1 MSDRATRRPDGPPVS
16 AAGRRRTRVRVIVGL
31 FVVAVVA
38 SALIGWQFARES
50 TPVTGPIVLISID
63 PLRADRLGVPPS
75 GVSITPH
82 LDRLAS
88 GATVFTQARSHA
100 AASLPAHAS
109 LLTGQ
114 LPFDHGVRDN
124 VGFTLDEDAETLAAR
139 LADRGFTTAAA
150 VSTFLLRA
158 ETGLGAGFAHYDA
171 DRPTA
176 TADGP
181 LPVVLRGSDATG
193 KAATTWLDAQDSA
206 RFFYALQ
213 LNGDVP
219 PVPGAGAGAGAV
231 VGDVADAAAP
241 DADAALAAA
250 DAAVGAV
257 LETLRRKGWYDDA
270 LVVVTSAH
278 GGSSGGDDPGR
289 GYTLAAPATHVPLLV
304 KMPGAA
310 EPQRVDV
317 PLQHID
323 LTPTLLDLVR
333 APGSSALRGRSFR
346 AVLEGDADELAAA
359 PAYAEAMSGA
369 LRFAWAELAEPADG
383 TFRSSVAAV
392 TPAAV
397 SDADRHAFAWLGEV
411 VPVIPPVRDPV
422 AERPDPRLMGPV
434 LAAYRLASWLDARQN
449 FAAAIAAYRQ
459 VAAIAADDVD
469 ARFRL
474 AQAAARLGR
483 VEEAVAAF
491 DAVIAARPA
500 LVDATIAAAAVEID
514 AGLLDK
520 ASARLAAA
528 LDAPAPLE
536 PAGARATAHHLL
548 ATIAAA
554 RKRPEDARSQA
565 MLAEQ
570 ARPDVPYRQ
579 FLEGRLLHDQ
589 DRCEPAL
596 AAFDAAVTALATPPS
611 PLPGLHWLRGD
622 CLARLDR
629 HPEAL
634 AAFER
639 AIAEAPFDLRAYT
652 SLATLLDAANR
663 HDDAA
668 AVVERM
674 VRTVPTPA
682 AYATA
687 VRLSTV
693 LGNRDRAAQLR
704 AEARE
709 RFAGEPAPRQL
720 PR

>member
-1 MSDRATRRPDGPPVS
+1 MSDRAIRRPDGPPAS

-38 SALIGWQFARES
+38 SALVGWQFARES

-63 PLRADRLGVPPS
+63 PLRADRFGAPPS
-75 GVSITPH
+75 GASLTPH
-82 LDRLAS
+82 LDRLAA
-88 GATVFTQARSHA
+88 GATVFTHASSHA

-114 LPFDHGVRDN
+114 LPFDHGIRDN
-124 VGFTLDEDAETLAAR
+124 IGFTLGDDVETLAAR
-139 LADRGFTTAAA
+139 LADRGFDTAAA
-150 VSTFLLRA
+150 VSTFLLRP
-158 ETGLGAGFAHYDA
+158 ETGLDAGFAHYDA
-171 DRPTA
+171 ERPASEVDAPLPTVQRGNAATA
-176 TADGP
+176 TA
-181 LPVVLRGSDATG
+181 AT
-193 KAATTWLDAQDSA
+193 AWLDAQDSA

-219 PVPGAGAGAGAV
+219 PVPAAAGAPV
-231 VGDVADAAAP
+231 AAP
-241 DADAALAAA
+241 DGAIARDDNAALAAA
-250 DAAVGAV
+250 DAAVGSV

-270 LVVVTSAH
+270 LVVVTSTH
-278 GGSSGGDDPGR
+278 GGSSSGDDDPGR
-289 GYTLAAPATHVPLLV
+289 GYTLASPATHVPLLV

-310 EPQRVDV
+310 EPLRTDV

-346 AVLEGDADELAAA
+346 AVLEGDADEVAAA
-359 PAYAEAMSGA
+359 PAYVEAMSGA

-383 TFRSSVAAV
+383 TFRSSVATV

-397 SDADRHAFAWLGEV
+397 SDADRVALALLGEIAPV
-411 VPVIPPVRDPV
+411 VTPARDT
-422 AERPDPRLMGPV
+422 AGARPDPRAMGRV
-434 LAAYRLASWLDARQN
+434 LAVYRLAGWLDATRDY
-449 FAAAIAAYRQ
+449 AAAVDAYRR
-459 VAAIAADDVD
+459 VAAIAPDDAD

-474 AQAAARLGR
+474 ARAAARLGR
-483 VEEAVAAF
+483 VEEAIAAF

-500 LVDATIAAAAVEID
+500 LAEATFAAARLEID

-520 ASARLAAA
+520 AAARLATA
-528 LDAPAPLE
+528 LDTPAPLE
-536 PAGARATAHHLL
+536 TADGRATAHQLL

-565 MLAEQ
+565 ALAEQ
-570 ARPDVPYRQ
+570 AQPDVPHRQ
-579 FLEGRLLHDQ
+579 FIEGRLLHDQ

-596 AAFDAAVTALATPPS
+596 AAFDAAIAALGTRPAPFE
-611 PLPGLHWLRGD
+611 GLHWLRGD

-639 AIAEAPFDLRAYT
+639 ATAETPFDLRAYT

-663 HDDAA
+663 HDDAV

-693 LGNRDRAAQLR
+693 LGDRDRAAQLR
-704 AEARE
+704 TEARE
-709 RFAGEPAPRQL
+709 RFAGEPALRQL

>member
-1 MSDRATRRPDGPPVS
+1 VC
-16 AAGRRRTRVRVIVGL
+16 
-31 FVVAVVA
+31 
-38 SALIGWQFARES
+38 
-50 TPVTGPIVLISID
+50 
-63 PLRADRLGVPPS
+63 
-75 GVSITPH
+75 
-82 LDRLAS
+82 
-88 GATVFTQARSHA
+88 
-100 AASLPAHAS
+100 
-109 LLTGQ
+109 
-114 LPFDHGVRDN
+114 
-124 VGFTLDEDAETLAAR
+124 
-139 LADRGFTTAAA
+139 
-150 VSTFLLRA
+150 
-158 ETGLGAGFAHYDA
+158 
-171 DRPTA
+171 
-176 TADGP
+176 
-181 LPVVLRGSDATG
+181 
-193 KAATTWLDAQDSA
+193 
-206 RFFYALQ
+206 
-213 LNGDVP
+213 
-219 PVPGAGAGAGAV
+219 
-231 VGDVADAAAP
+231 
-241 DADAALAAA
+241 
-250 DAAVGAV
+250 
-257 LETLRRKGWYDDA
+257 
-270 LVVVTSAH
+270 
-278 GGSSGGDDPGR
+278 
-289 GYTLAAPATHVPLLV
+289 
-304 KMPGAA
+304 
-310 EPQRVDV
+310 
-317 PLQHID
+317 
-323 LTPTLLDLVR
+323 

-346 AVLEGDADELAAA
+346 AVLEGDADGLAAA

-383 TFRSSVAAV
+383 TFRSSVAAA

-397 SDADRHAFAWLGEV
+397 SDTDRHAFAWLGEV
-411 VPVIPPVRDPV
+411 VPVVPPVRDAV
-422 AERPDPRLMGPV
+422 AERPDPRRMGPV

-500 LVDATIAAAAVEID
+500 LGVATTAAARVEID

-520 ASARLAAA
+520 AATRLAAA

-554 RKRPEDARSQA
+554 RKRPEDARAQA
-565 MLAEQ
+565 VLAEQ
-570 ARPDVPYRQ
+570 AQPDVPYRQ

-596 AAFDAAVTALATPPS
+596 SAFDAAVAALATQPS
-611 PLPGLHWLRGD
+611 PLDGLHWLRGD

-663 HDDAA
+663 HDDAV

-693 LGNRDRAAQLR
+693 LGDRDRATRLR

-709 RFAGEPAPRQL
+709 RFAGEPALRLL

>member
-16 AAGRRRTRVRVIVGL
+16 AAATRRVRVRVIVGL
-31 FVVAVVA
+31 FVVAVVTA
-38 SALIGWQFARES
+38 ALVGWRFARES

-63 PLRADRLGVPPS
+63 PLRADRLGATRGS
-75 GVSITPH
+75 TSLTPH
-82 LDRLAS
+82 LDRLAAA
-88 GATVFTQARSHA
+88 ATVFTRASSHA

-124 VGFTLDEDAETLAAR
+124 IGFTLDDDAETLAAR
-139 LADRGFTTAAA
+139 LADRGFETAAA

-158 ETGLGAGFAHYDA
+158 ETGLDAGFAHYDA
-171 DRPTA
+171 ERPAASADTVLPAVERGNAA
-176 TADGP
+176 TA
-181 LPVVLRGSDATG
+181 V
-193 KAATTWLDAQDSA
+193 AATAWLDAQESA

-213 LNGDVP
+213 LNGDAP
-219 PVPGAGAGAGAV
+219 PAPADPAGSSV
-231 VGDVADAAAP
+231 IAP
-241 DADAALAAA
+241 DDGATLAAA
-250 DAAVGAV
+250 DAAVGSV

-270 LVVVTSAH
+270 LVVVTSTH
-278 GGSSGGDDPGR
+278 GGSPGGDDDPGR
-289 GYTLAAPATHVPLLV
+289 GFTLAAPTTHVPLLV

-346 AVLEGDADELAAA
+346 AVLEGDADGVAAA

-369 LRFAWAELAEPADG
+369 LRFAWAELSEPADES
-383 TFRSSVAAV
+383 FRSAVTAV

-397 SDADRHAFAWLGEV
+397 SDADRDALALLGEV
-411 VPVIPPVRDPV
+411 MPVLPPTRD
-422 AERPDPRLMGPV
+422 ADGERPDPRRMGRV
-434 LAAYRLASWLDARQN
+434 LAAYRRAAWLDASRA
-449 FAAAIAAYRQ
+449 FAAAIDAYRQ
-459 VAAIAADDVD
+459 VAEAAPDDTD
-469 ARFRL
+469 ARYRL
-474 AQAAARLGR
+474 ARAAARLGR

-491 DAVIAARPA
+491 DAVTAARPA
-500 LVDATIAAAAVEID
+500 RAEATLAAAAVEIE
-514 AGLLDK
+514 AGLLDRAATRLATALE
-520 ASARLAAA
+520 ASA
-528 LDAPAPLE
+528 PPP
-536 PAGARATAHHLL
+536 PAGARAAAHHLL
-548 ATIAAA
+548 ATVAAV
-554 RKRPEDARSQA
+554 RKRPEDARAQA
-565 MLAEQ
+565 ALAEQ
-570 ARPDVPYRQ
+570 AQPDVPYRR
-579 FLEGRLLHDQ
+579 FVEGRLLHDQ

-596 AAFDAAVTALATPPS
+596 AAFDETIAGLATGTAPFD
-611 PLPGLHWLRGD
+611 GLHWLRGD

-629 HPEAL
+629 HPDAL

-652 SLATLLDAANR
+652 SLATLLDATNR
-663 HDDAA
+663 HADAV
-668 AVVERM
+668 AVVERL
-674 VRTVPTPA
+674 VRSVPTPA

-693 LGNRDRAAQLR
+693 LGDRDRAAQLR

-709 RFAGEPAPRQL
+709 RFAAEPALRLL

>member
-1 MSDRATRRPDGPPVS
+1 MSDRATRRPDGPPAS
-16 AAGRRRTRVRVIVGL
+16 AAGRRRTRVRLIVGL
-31 FVVAVVA
+31 FVAAVVA
-38 SALIGWQFARES
+38 SALVGWQFARES

-63 PLRADRLGVPPS
+63 PLRADRFGAPRAGSSL
-75 GVSITPH
+75 TPH
-82 LDRLAS
+82 LDRLAA
-88 GATVFTQARSHA
+88 GATVFTQASSHA
-100 AASLPAHAS
+100 AATLPAHAS

-114 LPFDHGVRDN
+114 LPFDHGIRDN
-124 VGFTLDEDAETLAAR
+124 IGFTLDGDAETLASR

-150 VSTFLLRA
+150 VSTFLLRS
-158 ETGLGAGFAHYDA
+158 ETGLAAGFAHYDA
-171 DRPTA
+171 ERPA
-176 TADGP
+176 APADGP
-181 LPVVLRGSDATG
+181 LPVVTRGNAATG
-193 KAATTWLDAQDSA
+193 RAASAWLDAQDSA
-206 RFFYALQ
+206 RLFYALQ
-213 LNGDVP
+213 LNGDVS
-219 PVPGAGAGAGAV
+219 PVPPAAVGASGLPPEGAIAADDGAV
-231 VGDVADAAAP
+231 
-241 DADAALAAA
+241 LATA
-250 DAAVGAV
+250 DAAVGSV

-270 LVVVTSAH
+270 LVVVTSTH
-278 GGSSGGDDPGR
+278 GGSSGGDDEPGR

-310 EPQRVDV
+310 EPQRLDI

-346 AVLEGDADELAAA
+346 AVLEGDADDVAVA

-383 TFRSSVAAV
+383 TFRSSVSAV
-392 TPAAV
+392 TPAPV
-397 SDADRHAFAWLGEV
+397 SDADRHALALLGEV
-411 VPVIPPVRDPV
+411 APVVPPDRAATGD
-422 AERPDPRLMGPV
+422 RPDPRRMGPV
-434 LAAYRLASWLDARQN
+434 LAAYRRAGWLDATRA
-449 FAAAIAAYRQ
+449 FAAAIDAYRQ
-459 VAAIAADDVD
+459 VAAAAPDAAD

-474 AQAAARLGR
+474 ARAAARLGR

-500 LVDATIAAAAVEID
+500 LAEATFAAAQVELD
-514 AGLLDK
+514 AGLLDR
-520 ASARLAAA
+520 ATARLAAA
-528 LDAPAPLE
+528 IDTPATLE

-548 ATIAAA
+548 ATVAAA
-554 RKRPEDARSQA
+554 RKRPEEARAQA
-565 MLAEQ
+565 ALAEQ
-570 ARPDVPYRQ
+570 AQPDMPHRWFV
-579 FLEGRLLHDQ
+579 EGRLLHDQ

-596 AAFDAAVTALATPPS
+596 AAFDETLAALGARPS
-611 PLPGLHWLRGD
+611 PFDGLHWLRGD

-639 AIAEAPFDLRAYT
+639 AIAAAPHDLRAYT

-663 HDDAA
+663 HADAV

-674 VRTVPTPA
+674 VRAVPTPA

-693 LGNRDRAAQLR
+693 LGERDRAAQWR
-704 AEARE
+704 AEARD
-709 RFAGEPAPRQL
+709 RFAGEPALRLL